1 MNSLCTYQQI
11 SIGNAEGNGIDF
23 ASNTLTAVFNP
34 GDSQAV
40 VSMPVIMDQVFE
52 PTETLQ
58 FSLTVPDEFSNING
72 RLLIKPGSN
81 DMALGEIIDSNGM

>member
-1 MNSLCTYQQI
+1 MT
-11 SIGNAEGNGIDF
+11 SIYLLICVGNAQGNETDF
-23 ASNTLTAVFNP
+23 VSDTLVALFNP

-40 VSMPVIMDQVFE
+40 VSMPVIMDQEFE

-72 RLLIKPGSN
+72 RLLIIPGSN
-81 DMALGEIIDSNGM
+81 DMVVGEIIDSNGMT